1 LIALRKHSEDV
12 ALEHKTA
19 KFIFIVLYFI
29 IVKSKTIDVEFAKVR
44 TELSEEL
51 KDEIRKLKEELANLK
66 EQLRDVSEAR
76 QRRSRGL
83 HIDVGGNVQDYIE
96 DVMEGVAE
104 GIHGELE
111 RSIFIGP
118 RGVRILKGGPER
130 EERETEVSF
139 PKVAEVMSALGQ
151 EHRLRILDELMTGG
165 KYINDLQEK
174 LSEITTSTLSSH
186 LKVLEEA
193 GLVVQEKVR
202 GRYLITVPGRAAYRM
217 ARRIA
222 RFMEEGS
229 QE

>member
-1 LIALRKHSEDV
+1 VEG
-12 ALEHKTA
+12 
-19 KFIFIVLYFI
+19 FIFVVLHLI
-29 IVKSKTIDVEFAKVR
+29 IIKYKIINNEFGKVR
-44 TELSEEL
+44 NELSEEL
-51 KDEIRKLKEELANLK
+51 KEEIKKLKEELANLK
-66 EQLRDVSEAR
+66 EQLRDMAEAR

-83 HIDVGGNVQDYIE
+83 HIDVGGSVQDYVE

-118 RGVRILKGGPER
+118 GGVRILKGEPER
-130 EERETEVSF
+130 EEHETEVSF
-139 PKVAEVMSALGQ
+139 PRVAEVMSALGQ
-151 EHRLRILDELMTGG
+151 EHRLRILSELMTGG

-174 LSEITTSTLSSH
+174 LPEITTSTLSSH

-202 GRYLITVPGRAAYRM
+202 GRYLITMPGRAAYRM

-222 RFMEEGS
+222 RFLERGS